1 MDAQGSASSYIM
13 LGMGLFRRRN
23 RDDQPVDMDG
33 RSPQLGLKYKDLAL
47 LGQLMQMGADL
58 SQPRHVVY
66 YSYAT
71 SPEAARQMATA
82 ASGHGFD
89 TTVGE
94 PLPECPDQWS
104 VKCEKHAVLAPD
116 FIRDNTDYF
125 EALAFEHDA
134 EYDGWEAAV

>member
-1 MDAQGSASSYIM
+1 M
-13 LGMGLFRRRN
+13 LAMGLFRRRN
-23 RDDQPVDMDG
+23 RDDQQVDMNG

-71 SPEAARQMATA
+71 SPESAQQMASA
-82 ASGHGFD
+82 ATVQGFEA
-89 TTVGE
+89 TVGD
-94 PLPECPDQWS
+94 PLPDYPGQWS

-125 EALAFEHDA
+125 EALAFDHEA